1 MNPDETL
8 LRYSR
13 LRLFPGTALQ
23 TLLKAQELVG
33 LAPGLA
39 FFEFRD
45 NHGRLGRDFVDARL
59 DSIDAADAEAT
70 ARLLRERLEKLP
82 ERRRPYYTPEAR
94 FAIPDLKKR
103 NGWSAEDTARRF
115 ALSPNTIYN
124 WLSRVSDESETVGS
138 LVAPTPPVRRIAD
151 VVHELVRSLDRL
163 GFGGS
168 EKLAQVLARTGY
180 RLSARS
186 VGRFRKEI
194 AGPAP
199 SPAVPSSGRVLR
211 AKFPNHIFMADVTEI
226 PSRFR
231 LFGFH
236 LAVVLDVFSRMPL
249 AWEIFY
255 FKPTARQMAR
265 LFQSA
270 VRRFGKPRYFVSDH
284 GTEFRGKTFR
294 RYLGAIGVK
303 HRFGAVGRTGS
314 IAIIERFWRKLKDGL
329 RARYSA
335 PPLILA
341 QLEHRVRL
349 ELLYYAYFRP
359 HQALD
364 GATPSE

>member
-1 MNPDETL
+1 M
-8 LRYSR
+8 
-13 LRLFPGTALQ
+13 
-23 TLLKAQELVG
+23 
-33 LAPGLA
+33 
-39 FFEFRD
+39 
-45 NHGRLGRDFVDARL
+45 
-59 DSIDAADAEAT
+59 
-70 ARLLRERLEKLP
+70 
-82 ERRRPYYTPEAR
+82 
-94 FAIPDLKKR
+94 
-103 NGWSAEDTARRF
+103 
-115 ALSPNTIYN
+115 
-124 WLSRVSDESETVGS
+124 
-138 LVAPTPPVRRIAD
+138 
-151 VVHELVRSLDRL
+151 RSLDRL

-186 VGRFRKEI
+186 VGGFVRKSSP
-194 AGPAP
+194 GPRLRRRLPRPGGFFGP
-199 SPAVPSSGRVLR
+199 S
-211 AKFPNHIFMADVTEI
+211 FPNHIFMADVTEI

-231 LFGFH
+231 LFDFH

-249 AWEIFY
+249 AWKIFY

-284 GTEFRGKTFR
+284 GTEFTGKTFR
-294 RYLGAIGVK
+294 RYLRAIGVK

-314 IAIIERFWRKLKDGL
+314 IAIIERLWRTLKDGL
-329 RARYSA
+329 CARYSA
-335 PPLILA
+335 PPLVLA

-364 GATPSE
+364 GATPSEVYFGKKPRHLDATDPPRARAGGGPASLPVRIAFLDKERRFPILLRRAA